1 MPISWIHPALGAL
14 ALSSL
19 AGGAH
24 AAWGHSDYTHMQ
36 AYRHSEAFAVPHT
49 EDVNSTHPVFSS
61 HDPVTIR
68 AFDEDFAEQSDRRTR
83 KARHSDRVAYPV
95 RG

>member
-1 MPISWIHPALGAL
+1 MPIFWIRPALGAL
-14 ALSSL
+14 ALASL
-19 AGGAH
+19 ASGAH

-36 AYRHSEAFAVPHT
+36 AYRHSEAFAAPHT
-49 EDVNSTHPVFSS
+49 EDANAAHAVFST

-68 AFDEDFAEQSDRRTR
+68 AFEADFAEQSDPSMR
-83 KARHSDRVAYPV
+83 KARHSDRVVDPV